1 MRQLQLAGFRTAL
14 ANHGVECLELL
25 ERALKENSLF
35 DIILMDIEMPVM
47 DGITAA
53 SEIRRLEGEGKLART
68 PIIAVTGNARKEH
81 IERGFKLLSS
91 F

>member
-1 MRQLQLAGFRTAL
+1 M
-14 ANHGVECLELL
+14 ANHGVECLEIL
-25 ERALKENSLF
+25 ERALKENSSF

-47 DGITAA
+47 DGIAA
-53 SEIRRLEGEGKLART
+53 TSEIRHLEAEGKLAHT

-81 IERGFKLLSS
+81 IKKGFSIRSL